1 MSEDAYF
8 WKGMI
13 CAYLGRNSAAIEA
26 IEKAL
31 EVELPPVLLRP
42 LYWLERDRPGLFGE
56 YARALL
62 EKHGV

>member
-1 MSEDAYF
+1 
-8 WKGMI
+8 MI